1 MHESLALLFEKLN
14 IIQAINLSICMIDW
28 GTEMRRYN
36 DKPNIVGEC
45 IFEARKKKKYTKAD
59 LHRKLE
65 LIGVELGR
73 NEIYRIENNM
83 MIVKDFELVALAS
96 VLDIDL
102 NIFKDIFL
110 DNSEENIS

>member
-1 MHESLALLFEKLN
+1 
-14 IIQAINLSICMIDW
+14 
-28 GTEMRRYN
+28 MRRYN

-45 IFEARKKKKYTKAD
+45 IRAARKNKKYTKAD

-83 MIVKDFELVALAS
+83 MIVKDFELIALAL

-110 DNSEENIS
+110 DSSDSSKKIS